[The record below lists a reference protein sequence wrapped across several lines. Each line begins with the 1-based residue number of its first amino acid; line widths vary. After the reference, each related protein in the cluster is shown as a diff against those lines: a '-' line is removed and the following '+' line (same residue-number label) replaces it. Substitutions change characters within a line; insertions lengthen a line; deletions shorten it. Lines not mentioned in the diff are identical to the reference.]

1 MSIRV
6 FFFSVAKNSGDRSV
20 QANRSVKSVWSVSLA
35 RAGDDRADRRD
46 EKSCRWV
53 QIDDVNGPPASR
65 GGGWLVEVK
74 CECVFMVEERRI
86 EMRRNGGENKNTIRM
101 YILPRFTRFFLYL
114 STVCSCY
121 RLSERYPRRLISVN
135 VRNETLRMDSV
146 ISNVIFL
153 YP

>member
-1 MSIRV
+1 MNAR
-6 FFFSVAKNSGDRSV
+6 
-20 QANRSVKSVWSVSLA
+20 A

-101 YILPRFTRFFLYL
+101 YILPRFTRFFFVLVYGMLLL
-114 STVCSCY
+114 SFIRTLPPSFDICECS
-121 RLSERYPRRLISVN
+121 
-135 VRNETLRMDSV
+135 
-146 ISNVIFL
+146 
-153 YP
+153 